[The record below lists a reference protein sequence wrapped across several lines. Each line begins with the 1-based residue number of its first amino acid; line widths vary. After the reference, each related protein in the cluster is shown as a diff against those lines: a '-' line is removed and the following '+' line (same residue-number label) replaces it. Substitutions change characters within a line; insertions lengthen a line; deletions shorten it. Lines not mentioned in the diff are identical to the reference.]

1 MFKQKFLVY
10 RAITL
15 LGDLF
20 ILNAGFI
27 LAFYFSNDFTTQNQN
42 EFTIKIALWVTM
54 AWIYLGYSFKLYNAN
69 RIERFEQSFNH
80 LFQTLFIHVL
90 VVFSLVFLLKN
101 FELTRD
107 IILQAYLLFI
117 PFDLIWRLFLL
128 FWLRN
133 IRNTTDHYR
142 TAVIIGSGQMA
153 SQILKILQTHKGY
166 GYRVL
171 GVFDDSDN
179 SANNQEIKID
189 GTLND
194 ALTFCENKN
203 IEDIFCALPI
213 SESLKISK
221 MLSFAEKNLIRFKIV
236 PDFTSIHNKPFAI
249 DYYGFVP
256 VISPAPEPLSNFFNS
271 LIKRFFDVSFSLIV
285 IVFVLSWLIPL
296 VGLIMIFESRGPLF
310 YRQNRSGL
318 NYKTFR
324 IFKFRTMN
332 VMESDEEFIQAK
344 KNDPRITRFGKFMRK
359 TNIDELPQFIN
370 VFIGNMSVVGPR
382 PHPLKLNEEYR
393 SIVSK
398 YMIRHL
404 VKPGVTGLAQV
415 KGFRGETANQDI
427 MKKRIV
433 ADVFYIENWSFLLD
447 IKIILLTIINMVKGD
462 KSGY

>member
-1 MFKQKFLVY
+1 MYHGNK
-10 RAITL
+10 
-15 LGDLF
+15 
-20 ILNAGFI
+20 
-27 LAFYFSNDFTTQNQN
+27 QNQKLIN
-42 EFTIKIALWVTM
+42 ILW
-54 AWIYLGYSFKLYNAN
+54 
-69 RIERFEQSFNH
+69 
-80 LFQTLFIHVL
+80 
-90 VVFSLVFLLKN
+90 
-101 FELTRD
+101 
-107 IILQAYLLFI
+107 
-117 PFDLIWRLFLL
+117 
-128 FWLRN
+128 
-133 IRNTTDHYR
+133 
-142 TAVIIGSGQMA
+142 
-153 SQILKILQTHKGY
+153 
-166 GYRVL
+166 
-171 GVFDDSDN
+171 
-179 SANNQEIKID
+179 
-189 GTLND
+189 
-194 ALTFCENKN
+194 
-203 IEDIFCALPI
+203 
-213 SESLKISK
+213 
-221 MLSFAEKNLIRFKIV
+221 
-236 PDFTSIHNKPFAI
+236 
-249 DYYGFVP
+249 
-256 VISPAPEPLSNFFNS
+256 
-271 LIKRFFDVSFSLIV
+271 LIV

-462 KSGY
+462 KNGY